1 MRGVFRVNYQ
11 ENGQPKSGMVAAFTD
26 VEAATHFG
34 VASQSGVQ
42 VTKALY
48 PVEVAG
54 VDPAHTLIPSIPP
67 SVAPFD
73 LAKGVSKDEFNA
85 LAATVQDL
93 QRKMAGQ
100 GTPVAPIVSPDQP
113 GAAGTTPAKE

>member
-11 ENGQPKSGMVAAFTD
+11 QNGQPATGFVAAFTD

-54 VDPAHTLIPSIPP
+54 VDPVHDTIPSTPP
-67 SVAPFD
+67 SVAPFE
-73 LAKGVSKDEFNA
+73 LAKGVSRQEFDA
-85 LAATVQDL
+85 LVSVIADL
-93 QRKMAGQ
+93 KSQLAN
-100 GTPVAPIVSPDQP
+100 APIV
-113 GAAGTTPAKE
+113 TPVP

>member
-11 ENGQPKSGMVAAFTD
+11 ENGQPKTGFVAAFTD

-54 VDPAHTLIPSIPP
+54 VDADHDVIPSIAP

-73 LAKGVSKDEFNA
+73 GSKSVSREEFNA
-85 LAATVQDL
+85 AMAVIKDL
-93 QRKMAGQ
+93 QRQIAGA
-100 GTPVAPIVSPDQP
+100 GKPVNA
-113 GAAGTTPAKE
+113 

>member
-11 ENGQPKSGMVAAFTD
+11 ENGQPKTGFVAAYTD

-54 VDPAHTLIPSIPP
+54 VDPDHAMIPSIPP

-73 LAKGVSKDEFNA
+73 LSKGVSRDEFNA
-85 LAATVQDL
+85 ALSLIQDL
-93 QRKMAGQ
+93 QRKIAGQ
-100 GTPVAPIVSPDQP
+100 GTPVAPISGGPTPVQ
-113 GAAGTTPAKE
+113 AGTNPA

>member
-11 ENGQPKSGMVAAFTD
+11 ENGQPKSGFVAAFTD

-54 VDPAHTLIPSIPP
+54 TDSPHATIPSTPP

-73 LAKGVSKDEFNA
+73 LSKGVSRDEFNA
-85 LAATVQDL
+85 AMAVIEDL
-93 QRKMAGQ
+93 KRKIAGQ
-100 GTPVAPIVSPDQP
+100 GIPVSLGPTQS
-113 GAAGTTPAKE
+113 

>member
-11 ENGQPKSGMVAAFTD
+11 ENGQPKSGFVAAYTD

-54 VDPAHTLIPSIPP
+54 TDEPHAVIPSIPP

-73 LAKGVSKDEFNA
+73 LAKGVSRDEFNA
-85 LAATVQDL
+85 LASVIADL
-93 QRKMAGQ
+93 QRKVAGR
-100 GTPVAPIVSPDQP
+100 GVPV
-113 GAAGTTPAKE
+113 K

>member
-11 ENGQPKSGMVAAFTD
+11 ENGQPKTGFVAAFTD

-54 VDPAHTLIPSIPP
+54 TDDAHAVIPSIPP

-73 LAKGVSKDEFNA
+73 LAKGVSRDEFNA
-85 LAATVQDL
+85 AMAVIQDL
-93 QRKMAGQ
+93 QRQIAGQ
-100 GTPVAPIVSPDQP
+100 GKPV
-113 GAAGTTPAKE
+113 K

>member
-11 ENGQPKSGMVAAFTD
+11 ENGQPKSGLVAAYTD
-26 VEAATHFG
+26 VEAAAHFG

-42 VTKALY
+42 VTKSLY

-54 VDPAHTLIPSIPP
+54 VDPDHATIPSIPP

-73 LAKGVSKDEFNA
+73 LAKGVSRQEFD
-85 LAATVQDL
+85 AAMSVIADL
-93 QRKMAGQ
+93 QRRIEGQ
-100 GTPVAPIVSPDQP
+100 GAPVSPDQP
-113 GAAGTTPAKE
+113 GAVGTNPTKE

>member
-11 ENGQPKSGMVAAFTD
+11 ENGQPKTGFVAAFTD
-26 VEAATHFG
+26 VEACTHFG

-54 VDPAHTLIPSIPP
+54 TDAPHATIPSIPP

-73 LAKGVSKDEFNA
+73 LAKGVSRDEFNA
-85 LAATVQDL
+85 AMAVIQDL
-93 QRKMAGQ
+93 QRQIAGQ
-100 GTPVAPIVSPDQP
+100 GKAISPETNQ
-113 GAAGTTPAKE
+113 G

>member
-11 ENGQPKSGMVAAFTD
+11 ENGQPKSGFVVAESD
-26 VEAATHFG
+26 VEASTHLG
-34 VASQSGVQ
+34 VANQSGVQ

-54 VDPAHTLIPSIPP
+54 VDAAHVMIPSVAP

-73 LAKGVSKDEFNA
+73 LAKGVSRDEFNA
-85 LAATVQDL
+85 AMDVISDL
-93 QRKMAGQ
+93 QRKVAGQ
-100 GTPVAPIVSPDQP
+100 GTPVSPDQP

>member
-11 ENGQPKSGMVAAFTD
+11 ENGQPKTGFVAAFTD

-54 VDPAHTLIPSIPP
+54 VDPDHAFIPSTPP

-73 LAKGVSKDEFNA
+73 LAKGVSRDEFNA
-85 LAATVQDL
+85 ALSLIQDL
-93 QRKMAGQ
+93 QRQVAGQ
-100 GTPVAPIVSPDQP
+100 GKPVSSVNQP
-113 GAAGTTPAKE
+113 QS

>member
-11 ENGQPKSGMVAAFTD
+11 ENGQPKSGFVAAFTD

-54 VDPAHTLIPSIPP
+54 TDAPHATIPSVAP

-73 LAKGVSKDEFNA
+73 LAKGVSRDEFNA
-85 LAATVQDL
+85 ALSLIQDL
-93 QRKMAGQ
+93 QRRLAGQ
-100 GTPVAPIVSPDQP
+100 GKPVSLGPTQS
-113 GAAGTTPAKE
+113 E

>member
-11 ENGQPKSGMVAAFTD
+11 ENGQPKTGFVAAFTD

-54 VDPAHTLIPSIPP
+54 ADAPHATIPSIPP

-73 LAKGVSKDEFNA
+73 LAKGVSRDEFNA
-85 LAATVQDL
+85 AMAVIQDL
-93 QRKMAGQ
+93 QRQIAGQ
-100 GTPVAPIVSPDQP
+100 GKAISPETNQ
-113 GAAGTTPAKE
+113 G